1 MIESEVVA
9 MSYDERLIWREAIFE
24 EEFIQKE
31 D

>member
-1 MIESEVVA
+1 MIELEVVA
-9 MSYDERLIWREAIFE
+9 MNCDERLIRREAIFE